1 MQFYQSRGQFSK
13 KTIAQITK
21 GNKTPSHNEF
31 SGFQADDTGI
41 SLEKDQAFRFYTNKQ
56 ASLETIT
63 ESCDA
68 SSKNEK
74 PSHNGASFKPGD
86 KGIPLEKD
94 QAFRFYTNKQ
104 ASLETITESCDTS
117 SENEKPSHNG
127 VSFKPGDKGISL
139 KKDQALRFSLNK
151 PPEIN

>member
-1 MQFYQSRGQFSK
+1 M
-13 KTIAQITK
+13 
-21 GNKTPSHNEF
+21 
-31 SGFQADDTGI
+31 
-41 SLEKDQAFRFYTNKQ
+41 
-56 ASLETIT
+56 IT

-86 KGIPLEKD
+86 MGIPLEKD

-117 SENEKPSHNG
+117 SEMKSHLTM
-127 VSFKPGDKGISL
+127 VSVSNLVIRVFH
-139 KKDQALRFSLNK
+139 
-151 PPEIN
+151 